1 MYFNP
6 AAFARIPQYTFGN
19 VGRNTMRGPEA
30 FSWDFSTVKN
40 LALPREGHQLQFR
53 FEAYN
58 LPNRPNFGNPS
69 ANLAPASVGSFGKLL
84 TTIGDPRDIQFAL
97 KLYF

>member
-40 LALPREGHQLQFR
+40 FVLPKEGHQLQFR

-58 LPNRPNFGNPS
+58 LTNRPNFGNPIATLTS
-69 ANLAPASVGSFGKLL
+69 SSFSLITSTYTL
-84 TTIGDPRDIQFAL
+84 MQEIMFSL
-97 KLYF
+97 MSSYY